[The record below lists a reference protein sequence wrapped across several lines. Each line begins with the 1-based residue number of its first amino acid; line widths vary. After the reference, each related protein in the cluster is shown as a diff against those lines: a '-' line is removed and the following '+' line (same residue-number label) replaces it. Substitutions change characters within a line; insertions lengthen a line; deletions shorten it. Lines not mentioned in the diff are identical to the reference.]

1 MERNYVIVTLC
12 ISSRNH
18 NHDENDNDN
27 DNDGYEF
34 ADAFYGPQCT
44 TSFHPSFHRPT

>member
-27 DNDGYEF
+27 DGHEF